1 MQHNSESPVAA
12 NYGASKNDLAGC
24 SIILGNTNSLSTPQ
38 EPVATSVTG
47 VRQDNGRPGSKAGM
61 SDLHPLDHPGILD
74 CDPHQWSPLQRQIV
88 QLMDDEIDEAPV
100 NAFLRAVGYVRG
112 LYRGRLILKQQAVD
126 LLQDTA
132 VFYGLAHYY
141 GHDAIQEVLAEAFD
155 EAEVEA

>member
-1 MQHNSESPVAA
+1 MQHNGESPVAA

-24 SIILGNTNSLSTPQ
+24 SIISENTNALSTSQ
-38 EPVATSVTG
+38 EPVAASVTG
-47 VRQDNGRPGSKAGM
+47 LRQDNGRPASKAGM
-61 SDLHPLDHPGILD
+61 SDLHPLDHPGLLD

-126 LLQDTA
+126 LLHEIA
-132 VFYGLAHYY
+132 IFYGLAHRY
-141 GHDAIQEVLAEAFD
+141 GHAAIQEELAEAFD
-155 EAEVEA
+155 EAEVAA